1 MNTKNPKELK
11 MITEKL
17 TELKEKSALTNQQ
30 IADLSGVPLSTA
42 TRIFSGQTDN
52 PSFQTISDIVNVMG
66 GSLDEI
72 VGVNKKTPTP
82 ITPDNPQERLIK
94 FYQDALSHKNKW
106 IKTLFICLCT
116 LVAVMMIILLF
127 DIFNPNI
134 GFVKY

>member
-1 MNTKNPKELK
+1 

-30 IADLSGVPLSTA
+30 IADLSGVPLSTV

-72 VGVNKKTPTP
+72 VGVNKKLLLLLHQTIHKKGLLNFIKTHF
-82 ITPDNPQERLIK
+82 LIK
-94 FYQDALSHKNKW
+94 INGSKLYSFVFAHW
-106 IKTLFICLCT
+106 
-116 LVAVMMIILLF
+116 LL
-127 DIFNPNI
+127 
-134 GFVKY
+134 

>member
-1 MNTKNPKELK
+1 

-17 TELKEKSALTNQQ
+17 TELKERSALTNQQ
-30 IADLSGVPLSTA
+30 ISDISGVPLSTV

-52 PSFQTISDIVNVMG
+52 PSFQTISDLVDAMG

-72 VGVNKKTPTP
+72 TGKPAKPKSNEQDP
-82 ITPDNPQERLIK
+82 NERLIQ
-94 FYQDALSHKNKW
+94 FYQLSLAHKNKW
-106 IKTLFICLCT
+106 IRTLFICLCT
-116 LVAVMMIILLF
+116 MVVIMMIILMF

>member
-30 IADLSGVPLSTA
+30 IADLSGVPLSTV

-72 VGVNKKTPTP
+72 VGVNKKNSYSYYTRQST
-82 ITPDNPQERLIK
+82 RK
-94 FYQDALSHKNKW
+94 AY
-106 IKTLFICLCT
+106 
-116 LVAVMMIILLF
+116 
-127 DIFNPNI
+127 
-134 GFVKY
+134 

>member
-1 MNTKNPKELK
+1 MKKETK

-17 TELKEKSALTNQQ
+17 TELKERSALTNQQ
-30 IADLSGVPLSTA
+30 ISEISGVPLSTV

-52 PSFQTISDIVNVMG
+52 PSFQTISDIVNAMG

-72 VGVNKKTPTP
+72 VGNSNKPQVNEQNPT
-82 ITPDNPQERLIK
+82 ERLIK
-94 FYQDALSHKNKW
+94 LYQLSLAHKNKW
-106 IKTLFICLCT
+106 IRILFICLCIM
-116 LVAVMMIILLF
+116 VSIMMIVLLF

>member
-30 IADLSGVPLSTA
+30 IADLSGVPLSTV

-72 VGVNKKTPTP
+72 VGVNKTHF
-82 ITPDNPQERLIK
+82 LIK
-94 FYQDALSHKNKW
+94 INGSKLYSFVFAHW
-106 IKTLFICLCT
+106 
-116 LVAVMMIILLF
+116 LL
-127 DIFNPNI
+127 
-134 GFVKY
+134 